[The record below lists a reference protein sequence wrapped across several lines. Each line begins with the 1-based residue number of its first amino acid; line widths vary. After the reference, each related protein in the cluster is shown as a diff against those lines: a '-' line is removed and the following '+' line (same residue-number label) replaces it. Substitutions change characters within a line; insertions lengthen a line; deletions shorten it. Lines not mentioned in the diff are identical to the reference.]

1 MKFIMKQSIND
12 LCRLCSKTTES
23 IQHLSSG
30 CSYLAPREYTTRHNL
45 VCGIIHQAIYNS
57 LFSKPSSVPYY
68 QYKPQKIIENDKA
81 KIYWDVSV
89 ISDTNIPHN
98 RPDIVVFRKKEKT
111 ALIIDVTVPLDDN
124 IQTGYVEKIA
134 KYQVLKEKL
143 ATMYQLRTVQILPM
157 VLSSNGLI
165 HCNFFPNLKLFKIE
179 HPMKVLV
186 CSQKSVILSTTSML
200 RRYLNVNEI

>member
-111 ALIIDVTVPLDDN
+111 ALIIDVTPLDDN
-124 IQTGYVEKIA
+124 NVPTKNCPN
-134 KYQVLKEKL
+134 
-143 ATMYQLRTVQILPM
+143 TT
-157 VLSSNGLI
+157 NGLVFKWI
-165 HCNFFPNLKLFKIE
+165 DSLQLLSKPEIKLCKIE
-179 HPMKVLV
+179 HMN
-186 CSQKSVILSTTSML
+186 IL
-200 RRYLNVNEI
+200 

>member
-165 HCNFFPNLKLFKIE
+165 HCNFFPNLKMCKIE
-179 HPMKVLV
+179 HPMKVLD
-186 CSQKSVILSTTSML
+186 LTSYHVL
-200 RRYLNVNEI
+200 L